1 MGKPPRKSR
10 QRLDKTNEA
19 LLGLTDILL
28 DDIFFDPEIEE
39 KLRKAQ
45 RAKRGP
51 PRRIDILDI
60 PGGGQVVITAEP
72 GTGALT
78 IRMTHATFEAEI
90 AATYDLDEATMAEA
104 RVVSFDGDHAK
115 ARKLAEDWADEI
127 DDFDLDEDLGADLM
141 QLLETVLPDDEETD
155 EPEVGE
161 DQPPPPP
168 TAEDAA
174 FVRAVAARLMREMK
188 RREPNLMS
196 LSDDMMAL
204 EANPQSLWPILDG
217 LIEACLSPRRDVNA
231 LEAWRLLFLSQLTA
245 IRYRIDRGWSWARAM
260 ADDCI
265 DRLIAIGKEGRVAPE
280 DFTAIIGA
288 FGEARIEM
296 SDAAKKTLASAGMEM
311 PDDVSTESMHAA
323 MGALL
328 DQMAEAVT
336 DPFDVREG
344 LGDSMRAM
352 PSEIRSFMAHEFA
365 HSKHLVLRD
374 TVPLLLLAEDQEV
387 RRSATAALEQTAT
400 PETMSPQ
407 TLRRMIAIRNWLP
420 HADRPAL
427 DQAIRKARLKGVAC
441 AQWPAPAALEVL
453 ASVVDGSGAISIVV
467 ATKGRGKGT
476 IGGTLLRQ
484 SAGVVDSWCHTDM
497 TRAEIN
503 RMLAKV
509 RDSIDATT
517 VDPAFMDRIL
527 QHIIAIGA
535 ANGEPPGVGLL
546 RIAEFA
552 GGSDWQD
559 RHLDVATE
567 SASLL
572 DHLPPALV
580 SPQAITASLQ
590 RSGEWMGQH
599 GFTES
604 WFLDDAKAR
613 TILRDARKRKSA
625 DAVDRLLAEVLPP
638 QRAIWAERFLIM
650 ALRARASHH
659 APDKAMIA
667 EFSIL
672 AHVLCGDTPLADI
685 PLMREIAEHSVMV
698 GNLRP
703 S

>member
-141 QLLETVLPDDEETD
+141 QLLETVLPDGEETD

-161 DQPPPPP
+161 DQAPPPP

-265 DRLIAIGKEGRVAPE
+265 DRLIEIGKEGRVAPE

-400 PETMSPQ
+400 PETMSPE

-509 RDSIDATT
+509 RDSIDANT

-625 DAVDRLLAEVLPP
+625 NAVDRLLAEVLPP

-650 ALRARASHH
+650 ALRASASHH

-667 EFSIL
+667 DFSIL